1 MPRNSPQQPLEQR
14 GAGGVMQAA
23 PATLELVADTDGLL
37 ADIELLTDAANR
49 FPEVRNRLLGLGQP
63 SLETFS
69 SDLEATPTAGAF
81 ECRVG
86 FQLPDAFRE
95 LARAVRAGDF
105 GKL

>member
-1 MPRNSPQQPLEQR
+1 
-14 GAGGVMQAA
+14 MQAA

-37 ADIELLTDAANR
+37 ADIELLTDAADR
-49 FPEVRNRLLGLGQP
+49 SLEVRNRLLRLGQP

-69 SDLEATPTAGAF
+69 PHLDALPTAGAF

>member
-1 MPRNSPQQPLEQR
+1 
-14 GAGGVMQAA
+14 MQAA
-23 PATLELVADTDGLL
+23 PVTLELVADTDGLL
-37 ADIELLTDAANR
+37 ADIELLTDAADR
-49 FPEVRNRLLGLGQP
+49 SLEVRNRLLGLGQP

-69 SDLEATPTAGAF
+69 SDLDALPTAGAF